1 LIRFTG
7 ASLILA
13 CVGWAQS
20 LAPEVLLLA
29 RIKSHMREELS
40 NLPNYTCLETITRFH
55 KRAGSRNRFPA
66 QMRPLDVV
74 RLEIVYSNHREWYG
88 SPGGR
93 SLSADNPF
101 GFVGSGMIGTG
112 AFALALNSLLEKA
125 TMRHRGEEAMDGR
138 TTVRYDFHLPRFL
151 KGPVISVPGGSDTVG
166 EEGAFWVDPHS
177 LDFIRLESHAT
188 EIPPYLPVEAESEI
202 VNYARTRIGERNVL
216 LAQQAD
222 LHLALETSG
231 EENYDRLEFTHCR
244 AFFAESTVRFE
255 RESQELGKEPPPDAR
270 AVISAPM
277 DPSLAVPA
285 LLLVTVQ
292 LTTPITNNAPVGT
305 LIEGKISGDFHHK
318 GKIVIR
324 DGSLINGRIRRLER
338 YQSTTRGEF
347 IVGLEFTDVETTG
360 GPLRF
365 YADLLQMDRHP
376 GIRPA
381 LSEQVFVRSG
391 AGYQTRSQ
399 TITLPELPG
408 VASFFVDGDTFPVLN
423 GLRMVW
429 RTRGPIQ

>member
-1 LIRFTG
+1 M
-7 ASLILA
+7 
-13 CVGWAQS
+13 GWAQG

-40 NLPNYTCLETITRFH
+40 NLPNYTCIETIARFH
-55 KRAGSRNRFPA
+55 KEPTGRKRSEG
-66 QMRPLDVV
+66 QMRSLDVV

-93 SLSADNPF
+93 KLSADNPF
-101 GFVGSGMIGTG
+101 GFVGSGMIATG
-112 AFALALNSLLEKA
+112 VFAQGLNDLIEAA
-125 TMRHRGEEAMDGR
+125 TIHYRGEEAMGGR
-138 TTVRYDFHLPRFL
+138 TAVRYDFHLPRFL
-151 KGPVISVPGGSDTVG
+151 KGFVISVPGGSGTVG
-166 EEGAFWVDPHS
+166 EEGSFWVDPHS
-177 LDFIRLESHAT
+177 LDFIRLESHAN
-188 EIPPYLPVEAESEI
+188 EIPPYLPVEEESKI

-222 LHLALETSG
+222 LHLVLKTSG
-231 EENYDRLEFTHCR
+231 EESYDRLEFTHCR
-244 AFFAESTVRFE
+244 AFFTKSTVRFE
-255 RESQELGKEPPPDAR
+255 PESQEPGRELPDAP

-277 DPSLAVPA
+277 DASPAVPA

-292 LTTPITNNAPVGT
+292 LTTPITNKDVVGT
-305 LIEGKISGDFHHK
+305 LIEGKVSGDVRYK

-324 DGSLINGRIRRLER
+324 DGSLIHGRMRRLER

-347 IVGLEFTDVETTG
+347 IAGLEFTDVETTS
-360 GPLRF
+360 GPLPF
-365 YADLLQMDRHP
+365 FADLMRMDRHA

-381 LSEQVFVRSG
+381 LSEQVIVRSG

-408 VASFFVDGDTFPVLN
+408 VASFFVDGDTFPILN
-423 GLRMVW
+423 GLRMLW
-429 RTRGPIQ
+429 RTRGRIQ